1 MKVMLKRSQFRNLS
15 KILDN
20 LLNIYKYSS
29 KIIITINVM
38 NNDFNYVDEYIS
50 TYKSNYMRRNI
61 LLYNENPKRI
71 KICIV

>member
-1 MKVMLKRSQFRNLS
+1 
-15 KILDN
+15 
-20 LLNIYKYSS
+20 
-29 KIIITINVM
+29 M